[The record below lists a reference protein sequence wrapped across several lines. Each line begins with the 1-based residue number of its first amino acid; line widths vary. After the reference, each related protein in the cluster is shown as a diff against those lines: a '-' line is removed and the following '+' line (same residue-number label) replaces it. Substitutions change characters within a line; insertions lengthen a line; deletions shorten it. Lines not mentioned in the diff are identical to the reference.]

1 MSIRFWVAEY
11 STGITV
17 KSDLIVTID
26 KLFKENNIV
35 IPFPQQDVYV
45 KSLPE
50 KMKINCWLLVI
61 IIEREIN
68 EIIFKAILN
77 DKLPTHGCNNKEA
90 NKKY

>member
-45 KSLPE
+45 KSLPV
-50 KMKINCWLLVI
+50 K
-61 IIEREIN
+61 N
-68 EIIFKAILN
+68 EN
-77 DKLPTHGCNNKEA
+77 
-90 NKKY
+90 

>member
-1 MSIRFWVAEY
+1 MHNDILKYPPPFIIFKEFASRSIEMSIRFWVAEY

-50 KMKINCWLLVI
+50 K
-61 IIEREIN
+61 N
-68 EIIFKAILN
+68 ENLN
-77 DKLPTHGCNNKEA
+77 SKF
-90 NKKY
+90 